1 MQQPRPPQQ
10 SRRKSAPLS
19 VQQLAQQRAQ
29 SAKSARDQELNRA
42 QQARAERAAR
52 LAQVRQLVEQH
63 ALPRIESE
71 DYYNFTDSGKIKR
84 IAVNATVRT
93 QLQRAELSIVRSDA
107 RYAIVPAAVASRI
120 GEREASLVMAIP
132 AVSAPPA
139 EDDGYG
145 AYAVP
150 DDLVW

>member
-1 MQQPRPPQQ
+1 MSTSLRDQLIQAGLVTEKQARLAAQQPRPPQQ

-19 VQQLAQQRAQ
+19 AQQLAQQRAQ
-29 SAKSARDQELNRA
+29 AAKSARDQELNRA

-52 LAQVRQLVEQH
+52 LA
-63 ALPRIESE
+63 
-71 DYYNFTDSGKIKR
+71 
-84 IAVNATVRT
+84 VNATVRA

-120 GEREASLVMAIP
+120 GEREASLVMALP
-132 AVSAPPA
+132 AVSAPPG